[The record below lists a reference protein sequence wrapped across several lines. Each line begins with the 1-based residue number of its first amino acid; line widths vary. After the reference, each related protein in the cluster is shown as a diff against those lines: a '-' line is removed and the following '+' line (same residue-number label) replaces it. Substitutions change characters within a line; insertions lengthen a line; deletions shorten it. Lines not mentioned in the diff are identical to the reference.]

1 MASSNNKSS
10 RTKKPKEPVYPLFK
24 YIELEMKDI
33 HPYTRAYVIEQFHG
47 ILKTK
52 EEWAETLK
60 PILEGNK

>member
-1 MASSNNKSS
+1 MAANGSKSS
-10 RTKKPKEPVYPLFK
+10 RTRKPKKPTYPLFK
-24 YIELEMKDI
+24 YLELEVKDI
-33 HPYTRAYVIEQFHG
+33 HPYTRAYVIEQYRG